1 MLFPKDKSKNKPE
14 LVDVED
20 ENEHLITADMK
31 VKESFFSFAIGD
43 KH

>member
-20 ENEHLITADMK
+20 ENEYLITADMK
-31 VKESFFSFAIGD
+31 VRKMRFF
-43 KH
+43 K